1 MYVVG
6 KEVSLPTVLRV
17 RNLRFFFYVNEHDP
31 PHVHVTIGKGA
42 DYPHAKVLL
51 ETLAVIAVRGFSKA
65 DVAKILDVAET
76 YQELRL
82 DAWEAY
88 FGEEE

>member
-1 MYVVG
+1 MVPPIFG
-6 KEVSLPTVLRV
+6 LPM
-17 RNLRFFFYVNEHDP
+17 
-31 PHVHVTIGKGA
+31 HVQ
-42 DYPHAKVLL
+42 
-51 ETLAVIAVRGFSKA
+51 A

-76 YQELRL
+76 YQEFLF